1 MFLKSK
7 EIKKYI
13 LAILGGVI
21 VGVGV
26 GILLLPLKLSTGGLS
41 GVSTLLYYLLN
52 INAGVT
58 TLILNIPLFLI
69 AIKMFGM
76 NYSIRTLCSMGAL
89 SVTLMLL
96 ENISPLTSDL
106 LLASLFGGGI
116 TGVGLAFAVIGE
128 ATTGGTDLIA
138 KIIQTKKQ
146 HLNMGEILLLI
157 DGFIILISAITFD
170 SIEVALYSAI
180 AVFTMSKIMDLI
192 IDGRAYSKALYI
204 ITNKASE
211 ISDYIITEV
220 GRGATK
226 LTGIGAYS
234 GEEKEI
240 LLCVASKNEIP
251 KIKNKVIEIDKDCF
265 MIVTNVA
272 EAIGEGFITKGG
284 E

>member
-1 MFLKSK
+1 MKSK
-7 EIKKYI
+7 EVKKYV
-13 LAILGGVI
+13 LAILGGII

-26 GILLLPLKLSTGGLS
+26 GLLLLPLKLSTGGLS
-41 GVSTLLYYLLN
+41 GISTLLYYLLN
-52 INAGVT
+52 VNAGIT
-58 TLILNIPLFLI
+58 TLILNIPLFII
-69 AIKMFGM
+69 AIKMFGI

-96 ENISPLTSDL
+96 ENISPLTNDL

-204 ITNKASE
+204 ITNKADE

-220 GRGATK
+220 GRSATK

-272 EAIGEGFITKGG
+272 EAIGEGFMTKKG

>member
-1 MFLKSK
+1 MKSK
-7 EIKKYI
+7 EVKKYI

-26 GILLLPLKLSTGGLS
+26 GLLLLPLKLSTGGLS

-58 TLILNIPLFLI
+58 TLILNIPLFII
-69 AIKMFGM
+69 AIKMFGI
-76 NYSIRTLCSMGAL
+76 NYSIRTFCSMGAL

-96 ENISPLTSDL
+96 ENVAPLTNDL

-116 TGVGLAFAVIGE
+116 TGVGLAFAVLGE

-157 DGFIILISAITFD
+157 DGFIIMISAITFE

-204 ITNKASE
+204 ITNKADE

-226 LTGIGAYS
+226 LNGIGAYS
-234 GEEKEI
+234 REEKEI

-251 KIKNKVIEIDKDCF
+251 KIKNKVKEIDEKAF

-272 EAIGEGFITKGG
+272 EAIGEGFVS
-284 E
+284 

>member
-1 MFLKSK
+1 MKSK
-7 EIKKYI
+7 EVKKYI

-26 GILLLPLKLSTGGLS
+26 GLLLLPLKLSTGGLS

-58 TLILNIPLFLI
+58 TLILNIPLFII
-69 AIKMFGM
+69 AIKMFGI

-89 SVTLMLL
+89 SVTLMIL
-96 ENISPLTSDL
+96 ENVAPLTNDL

-157 DGFIILISAITFD
+157 DGFIIMISAITFE

-204 ITNKASE
+204 ITNKADE

-226 LTGIGAYS
+226 LNGIGAYS
-234 GEEKEI
+234 RKEKEI

-251 KIKNKVIEIDKDCF
+251 KIKNKVKEIDEKAF

-272 EAIGEGFITKGG
+272 EAIGEGFVS
-284 E
+284 

>member
-1 MFLKSK
+1 MKTK

-13 LAILGGVI
+13 LAIIGGII

-26 GILLLPLKLSTGGLS
+26 GLLLLPLKLSTGGLS

-58 TLILNIPLFLI
+58 TLILNIPLFII
-69 AIKMFGM
+69 AIKMFGI

-96 ENISPLTSDL
+96 ENISPLTNDL

-146 HLNMGEILLLI
+146 HLNIGEILLLI
-157 DGFIILISAITFD
+157 DGFIIVISAITFE

-192 IDGRAYSKALYI
+192 IDGRAYSKAVYI
-204 ITNKASE
+204 ITNKTDE

-226 LTGIGAYS
+226 LNGVGAYS

-265 MIVTNVA
+265 IIVTNVA
-272 EAIGEGFITKGG
+272 EAIGEGFITKKG

>member
-1 MFLKSK
+1 MKSK
-7 EIKKYI
+7 EVKKYV
-13 LAILGGVI
+13 LAILGGII

-26 GILLLPLKLSTGGLS
+26 GLLLLPLKLSTGGLS
-41 GVSTLLYYLLN
+41 GISTLLYYLLN
-52 INAGVT
+52 VNAGIT
-58 TLILNIPLFLI
+58 TLILNIPLFII
-69 AIKMFGM
+69 AIKMFGI

-96 ENISPLTSDL
+96 ENISPLTNDL

-204 ITNKASE
+204 ITNKADE

-220 GRGATK
+220 GRSATK

-272 EAIGEGFITKGG
+272 ETIGEGFMTKKG